1 MKNGG
6 LKMKRFIIFM
16 LLVSLIFVVYIR
28 GAKVEEERTDTHE
41 ENLISE
47 EDEDQMTEEDREKT
61 EENAQI
67 TEEEHKNKEETT
79 KVEEG
84 TKEEQKPEKKV
95 SSEEEEGEKEL
106 GVIEVKEE
114 KPEVGLCFFQN
125 ISRNEF
131 QEMIEQVD
139 YFKEHFTELGKE
151 EQITSFLEKLA
162 LLSGWKTRIKDEWVR
177 GDEQAQELM
186 SSYYDYELREFSVLE
201 NQQEGEK
208 LLLMRLNDAP
218 FRWLEREGILWPQI
232 KYVEF
237 EVILEDAPDQLRNYI
252 QLMIAMYDQVI
263 FNDALLVVPVQKLAD
278 IIILIEGEE
287 ENIIIP
293 ESIRASLQNDYLSF
307 SRVYLFGGE
316 NTEIWNQEAFNE
328 GYYQIDQSWIDSFR
342 RIMQEQPDSLLASNV
357 QIAYEYLSIRNFNL
371 GKVEDGGF
379 EKYVSAVTKMIM
391 QKLLSGG

>member
-1 MKNGG
+1 
-6 LKMKRFIIFM
+6 
-16 LLVSLIFVVYIR
+16 
-28 GAKVEEERTDTHE
+28 
-41 ENLISE
+41 
-47 EDEDQMTEEDREKT
+47 
-61 EENAQI
+61 
-67 TEEEHKNKEETT
+67 
-79 KVEEG
+79 
-84 TKEEQKPEKKV
+84 
-95 SSEEEEGEKEL
+95 
-106 GVIEVKEE
+106 
-114 KPEVGLCFFQN
+114 
-125 ISRNEF
+125 
-131 QEMIEQVD
+131 
-139 YFKEHFTELGKE
+139 
-151 EQITSFLEKLA
+151 
-162 LLSGWKTRIKDEWVR
+162 TRIKDEWVR

>member
-1 MKNGG
+1 
-6 LKMKRFIIFM
+6 M

>member
-1 MKNGG
+1 
-6 LKMKRFIIFM
+6 MKRFIIFM